1 MHSPLKAL
9 TAVRD
14 CFYQDIADRVSAR
27 VHKGNVLDIGTGRG
41 MLVLKMAEKSPRL
54 KAYGIDISQ
63 KAIDAARATARKAG
77 LADSTHFDVGDVSS
91 LPYEDEFFALVVS
104 TFSLHHW
111 PDKAAGLNELCR
123 VLEPGGEA
131 WIYDHWRDPS
141 PEARRKLARDF
152 GSLAAWFALLH
163 LRFVSS
169 VMTEERARIILDD
182 PSLKFQEK
190 RLETCGIFLLLR
202 LKKAGADIN

>member
-41 MLVLKMAEKSPRL
+41 MLVLKMAEKSPGL

-91 LPYEDEFFALVVS
+91 LPYEDGLFALVVS

-111 PDKAAGLNELCR
+111 PDATAGLNELYR

-131 WIYDHWRDPS
+131 WIYDHWKDPS
-141 PEARRKLARDF
+141 PEARQNLARDF
-152 GSLAAWFALLH
+152 GSRAAWFALLH

-169 VMTEERARIILDD
+169 VMTEERARIILND

-190 RLETCGIFLLLR
+190 RLEQCGIFLLLR
-202 LKKAGADIN
+202 LKKAGAGIN

>member
-1 MHSPLKAL
+1 MHSPIKAL

-14 CFYQDIADRVSAR
+14 CFYQDIADRVSSR
-27 VHKGNVLDIGTGRG
+27 VHKGNVLDIGAGRG
-41 MLVLKMAEKSPRL
+41 ILVLKMTEKSPGL

-63 KAIDAARATARKAG
+63 KAIEAARAMARKAG
-77 LADSTHFDVGDVSS
+77 LADSTHFDVGDVCS
-91 LPYEDEFFALVVS
+91 LPYEDDHFSLVVS

-111 PDKAAGLNELCR
+111 PDAIAGLNEIYR

-141 PEARRKLARDF
+141 PEARRNLARDF
-152 GSLAAWFALLH
+152 GRLAAWFALFH

-169 VMTEERARIILDD
+169 VMTEERARIILND

-190 RLETCGIFLLLR
+190 RLEQCGIFLLLR
-202 LKKAGADIN
+202 LKKT

>member
-1 MHSPLKAL
+1 MDSLINGLNAARHSFYREVAD
-9 TAVRD
+9 AV
-14 CFYQDIADRVSAR
+14 CAR
-27 VHKGNVLDIGTGRG
+27 VPVGSILDIGTGRG
-41 MLVLKMAEKSPRL
+41 VLPLMIAEKNVRL

-63 KAIDAARATARKAG
+63 KAVSAARKSAG
-77 LADSTHFDVGDVSS
+77 KSGLSNSPQFDAGNVCS
-91 LPYEDEFFALVVS
+91 LPYKDEFFDLAVS

-111 PDKAAGLNELCR
+111 PDKAAGLNELYR